1 MSLPHSDDLYKHVA
15 QPPPDFSKVPPLFR
29 STPLIRH
36 HNASKPRL
44 IKETTITKP
53 QNNTKHSSL
62 KLSSSKPIPTFT
74 KQPTFDTSELT
85 KLLGEIMEEKL
96 QQLKKD
102 EIERTEV
109 IGANQ
114 VLVNPV
120 QNELKK
126 ELEKVESELKLNN
139 EKIKNVEMEKQSILF
154 ENESLKNQL
163 NVLKR
168 TVETTNGNWE
178 MEKQMNANA
187 QNKIQELLETI
198 QSLNKQNQFLQSELE
213 KTEDKLIH
221 SEKERRKLHNEV
233 MELKG
238 NVRVF
243 CRVRPPLKN
252 EGISVGVTG
261 DNAVIVN
268 SINFSGKKEKI
279 KFGFDRAFDSDST
292 QQDVFE
298 EISQLVQSSLD
309 GYQTCIFAYGQTGS
323 GKTYTMEGTNDK
335 PGMIPL
341 TVHKIFTAI
350 EELKTLGW
358 QFKISVKYVEIYNN
372 NIFDLLVNEEESKK
386 LQIKYNGP
394 LVILPEANVIEVS
407 EAEEVDHLINI
418 ATRNRAVAAT
428 KCNAQSSRSH
438 SIFMMDLCGRNIGS
452 NEQRFGGLTLVD
464 LAGSE
469 RLDESGAKGER
480 LEETKNINKSLSAL
494 GDVIVAIANKDSH
507 IPYRNSKLTELLQN
521 CLGSDSKTL
530 MFVNISSDQQDTLET
545 ISSLRF
551 ATKVNTCVIGTAK
564 RHVQ

>member
-139 EKIKNVEMEKQSILF
+139 EKIKSVEMEKQSILF

-198 QSLNKQNQFLQSELE
+198 QK
-213 KTEDKLIH
+213 
-221 SEKERRKLHNEV
+221 
-233 MELKG
+233 
-238 NVRVF
+238 
-243 CRVRPPLKN
+243 
-252 EGISVGVTG
+252 
-261 DNAVIVN
+261 
-268 SINFSGKKEKI
+268 
-279 KFGFDRAFDSDST
+279 
-292 QQDVFE
+292 
-298 EISQLVQSSLD
+298 
-309 GYQTCIFAYGQTGS
+309 
-323 GKTYTMEGTNDK
+323 
-335 PGMIPL
+335 
-341 TVHKIFTAI
+341 
-350 EELKTLGW
+350 
-358 QFKISVKYVEIYNN
+358 
-372 NIFDLLVNEEESKK
+372 
-386 LQIKYNGP
+386 
-394 LVILPEANVIEVS
+394 ANVIEVS